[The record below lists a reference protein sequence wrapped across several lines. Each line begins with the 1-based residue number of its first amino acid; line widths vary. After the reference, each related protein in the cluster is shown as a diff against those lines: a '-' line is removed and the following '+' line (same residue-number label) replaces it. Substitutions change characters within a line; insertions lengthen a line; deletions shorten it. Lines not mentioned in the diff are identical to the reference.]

1 MAIVFEHIEE
11 KDTLNKGRKKLNN
24 AIDASEAAYDKSQE
38 AVDKANQS
46 LANSVSTQDQLN
58 QVVID
63 GDSSVEAA
71 QARVDA
77 NGNTHSVLKDRL
89 DSDYSELTQ
98 ERDQVGQTLFYY
110 DENGLVTEIETPT
123 KEVLFEYVGDEVSKI
138 TEITEHR
145 TIETTFTRVDGIVT
159 EINKAVV

>member
-46 LANSVSTQDQLN
+46 LTQSTSTQDQLN
-58 QVVID
+58 QVLIE

-71 QARVDA
+71 AARVDA
-77 NGNTHSVLKDRL
+77 NGDTHTVLKDRL
-89 DSDYSELTQ
+89 DYEYNELTQ

-110 DENGLVTEIETPT
+110 DGNGLVTEIETPT
-123 KEVLFEYVGDEVSKI
+123 KEIEFVYDGEDISKI
-138 TEITEHR
+138 TEIMEHR